1 MQNVDGASGQVG
13 DGQDDEQSRILPDSR
28 ATTTQSPDAPEPQAK
43 RARQVGRSRR
53 PEQIRRYFAAV
64 HRWAVAVVGVF
75 LLVQMSC
82 GVPLLWGAELFH
94 AENAG
99 LYHHTDTGRTISVAE
114 AVASVKAAHPNFV
127 IQNVIPDR
135 GIYLVTD
142 ATINMVYGVD
152 SGSGRITGAGHYY
165 AGFQGLMENIHVYGL
180 SSPSYPGYVPFMGK
194 TIPSFGLQQLD
205 GITYGSAL
213 VAILGLLLI
222 FLALSGVYLWWPGIR
237 KFATGFRVRIRKAN
251 YVRYREL
258 HKVLGIVSVP
268 FLLVW
273 GLTGAAANV
282 PAIEQA
288 FIAVTGGNTSPSQMR
303 FLNGDFTSSRAGS
316 PTGKYIGVAAA
327 TKAALAAVPGVIH
340 DTTLPDPSDP
350 TSAYSFEISEPSWDP
365 YSHTILA
372 GNGWVDVD
380 AYNAKHVKVV
390 WDGKDRATSNM
401 LYEEFLYPSHFGWY
415 VNGWWRIIWGVFGIM
430 PLVLT
435 LTGIITWW
443 IRAAKRRNRRARR
456 QQTGSVTG

>member
-1 MQNVDGASGQVG
+1 M
-13 DGQDDEQSRILPDSR
+13 
-28 ATTTQSPDAPEPQAK
+28 
-43 RARQVGRSRR
+43 
-53 PEQIRRYFAAV
+53 
-64 HRWAVAVVGVF
+64 
-75 LLVQMSC
+75 
-82 GVPLLWGAELFH
+82 
-94 AENAG
+94 
-99 LYHHTDTGRTISVAE
+99 
-114 AVASVKAAHPNFV
+114 
-127 IQNVIPDR
+127 
-135 GIYLVTD
+135 
-142 ATINMVYGVD
+142 
-152 SGSGRITGAGHYY
+152 
-165 AGFQGLMENIHVYGL
+165 
-180 SSPSYPGYVPFMGK
+180 
-194 TIPSFGLQQLD
+194 
-205 GITYGSAL
+205 
-213 VAILGLLLI
+213 
-222 FLALSGVYLWWPGIR
+222 
-237 KFATGFRVRIRKAN
+237 RKAN

-350 TSAYSFEISEPSWDP
+350 TSAYSFEISESSWDP